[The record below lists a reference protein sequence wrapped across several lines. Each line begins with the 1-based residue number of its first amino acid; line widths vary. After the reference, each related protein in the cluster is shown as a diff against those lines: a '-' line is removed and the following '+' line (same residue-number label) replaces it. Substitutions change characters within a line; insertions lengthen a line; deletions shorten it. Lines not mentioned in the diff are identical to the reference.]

1 MNARDEPVDGL
12 VPADDPRVTVF
23 RRWLYAAEQWRWT
36 KAERNDE
43 EAVYEEAGA
52 LAGKF
57 RDLAAATAFLE
68 IVRCRQKI
76 EVDATAVNP
85 EWPPEAAEQRRT
97 LMALKRA
104 VVDLGPAF
112 LGPGSTLLAGDL
124 AMRAAGS
131 PSLLDDKIPRARV
144 YGGGNPSMTAAIK
157 PQSVRFA
164 HFMAGR
170 NASSWRSEH
179 ARICPNLSVDQQ
191 NVWNRL
197 LDKAER
203 NACRRVGKLIRKKAL
218 LSPEDEA
225 IVAAAMRHDAAEL
238 ADMVRAH
245 L

>member
-1 MNARDEPVDGL
+1 M
-12 VPADDPRVTVF
+12 
-23 RRWLYAAEQWRWT
+23 
-36 KAERNDE
+36 K
-43 EAVYEEAGA
+43 
-52 LAGKF
+52 
-57 RDLAAATAFLE
+57 
-68 IVRCRQKI
+68 
-76 EVDATAVNP
+76 
-85 EWPPEAAEQRRT
+85 
-97 LMALKRA
+97 
-104 VVDLGPAF
+104 
-112 LGPGSTLLAGDL
+112 
-124 AMRAAGS
+124 
-131 PSLLDDKIPRARV
+131 
-144 YGGGNPSMTAAIK
+144 AAIK

-203 NACRRVGKLIRKKAL
+203 NDCRRVGKLIRKKAP